1 MNGRKKFIKKR
12 INNNSNE
19 ETHAHKET
27 ASNQKGI
34 LQGRQSGEDL
44 KNEQE
49 TTTTMQSTTIENENV
64 QPSFNRKKLLPVPS
78 RESKQVVKEQQ
89 ETTQEQAEEPKEAK
103 QEESLATN
111 EPTNRAN
118 EVAELEEQAS
128 PTLEAKPVHQQEEVV
143 APALETEVTSPESS
157 DHLTDKAIKV
167 NNSLLDGLV
176 PVPAVASK
184 GRVTNAALAVINQG
198 NNKRMKVGLNVLD
211 ELNVKVDGTE
221 SVEIYVISD
230 AVVMKKAV
238 EQTGHMIKSNR
249 IIYNKM
255 LVDLITNTLALD
267 FTNCSTRN
275 LVNTETVMVRGEKV
289 VKIF

>member
-1 MNGRKKFIKKR
+1 MSGSKKLIKKR

-19 ETHAHKET
+19 ETHTHKET
-27 ASNQKGI
+27 ATTSTRNLEVTK
-34 LQGRQSGEDL
+34 SVDNP
-44 KNEQE
+44 KNEQ
-49 TTTTMQSTTIENENV
+49 QTTILTQPMTVENEST
-64 QPSFNRKKLLPVPS
+64 QPSVEQPKLLTAP
-78 RESKQVVKEQQ
+78 REASEQVGEEQQ
-89 ETTQEQAEEPKEAK
+89 QTAQEQAEEPKEATK
-103 QEESLATN
+103 EAFLATN
-111 EPTNRAN
+111 EPTNRAD

-128 PTLEAKPVHQQEEVV
+128 STLEAKPLHQQEEVV
-143 APALETEVTSPESS
+143 APALETEVTSPKSS
-157 DHLTDKAIKV
+157 DRLPDKAIKV
-167 NNSLLDGLV
+167 DDHLLDGLV

-221 SVEIYVISD
+221 SVEIYVVSD

-238 EQTGHMIKSNR
+238 EQTGHIIKSNR
-249 IIYNKM
+249 IIYNKT

-275 LVNTETVMVRGEKV
+275 LVNTETVMVQGDKV
-289 VKIF
+289 VKVF